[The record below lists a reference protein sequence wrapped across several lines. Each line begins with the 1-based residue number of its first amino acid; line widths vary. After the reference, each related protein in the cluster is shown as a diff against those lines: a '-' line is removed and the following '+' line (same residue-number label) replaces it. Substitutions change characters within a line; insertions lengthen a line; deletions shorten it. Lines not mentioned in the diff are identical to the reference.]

1 VNSSLIEFQ
10 KGTGSSRDDLP
21 GLRGYVTQL
30 VGEPFQFARVSY
42 GDELTLHFGMLR
54 PARSRKLANLLY
66 GTYILRLRG
75 SPWVLKSAKG
85 PLVISPAVFDVS
97 MPEGA
102 RLLSKEELEKGEF
115 IELGSHVFSATPV
128 HVRPVEGFGFHLVM
142 SDGSAI
148 FVFPI
153 VQEPDAPEDEGLP
166 ELADWELLS
175 PRGLLRIGPGLQ
187 WSFEPAE
194 ATKQGPGS

>member
-1 VNSSLIEFQ
+1 MNSTLIEFQ
-10 KGTGSSRDDLP
+10 KGTGPSRDDLP
-21 GLRGYVTQL
+21 GLRGYVAQL

-42 GDELTLHFGMLR
+42 GDELTLHFGMLS

-75 SPWVLKSAKG
+75 SSWVLKSGRG
-85 PLVISPAVFDVS
+85 PMVISPAVSDVS
-97 MPEGA
+97 IPEGA

-115 IELGSHVFSATPV
+115 IERGSHVLSVTPV
-128 HVRPVEGFGFHLVM
+128 HVRPVAGYGFHLVM
-142 SDGSAI
+142 SDGSAT

-153 VQEPDAPEDEGLP
+153 VQEPDVPENEGLP

-175 PRGLLRIGPGLQ
+175 PRGLLRVGPGLE
-187 WSFEPAE
+187 WSFEPDE
-194 ATKQGPGS
+194 AMKQAPGS